1 MSLFE
6 FLDWFQ
12 EIPIKKNSYI
22 MNEISTQ
29 RRRIFKLIKHQMIY
43 GNFFMKQH
51 QKVHQS
57 VVKTLRHKFQKTN
70 VFFMIVFLLS
80 LQLIVPFLLKNQTI
94 NFLTQIV
101 HLTIAAVIQIVDLS
115 TLNVIV
121 RLFNT
126 EHAATNQEQIQKK
139 DIIH

>member
-1 MSLFE
+1 MLLFG

-12 EIPIKKNSYI
+12 EIPIKKFSYI
-22 MNEISTQ
+22 MNKISTQ
-29 RRRIFKLIKHQMIY
+29 RRIFKLIKHQMIY

-70 VFFMIVFLLS
+70 VFFMIAFLL

-94 NFLTQIV
+94 NFLIPIV
-101 HLTIAAVIQIVDLS
+101 HLITAAVIQMVDLS
-115 TLNVIV
+115 TLFVIV
-121 RLFNT
+121 RLSNT
-126 EHAATNQEQIQKK
+126 EHVAINQKQTPM